1 MVRWTV
7 LIVSAVM
14 LTGMCIAQEPSNR
27 ATSQEGVKEPADLR
41 DLFKAAVRP
50 YVEHTLPH
58 FRTNDTPRLGT
69 LIVNGTIQLSAHD
82 AIVLALENNL
92 DIASSSLLG
101 TIAESDIRR
110 AAAGQLLR
118 NVPTAVANGP
128 SGASGA
134 LAGAGA
140 SGYEGIAN
148 SQSGVLSGLSVQLA
162 GSPIPPLD
170 PVIYASGDYSHTNEP
185 LANQIVAGTNSL
197 ISQSQQWQAGV
208 QKSFL
213 TGTSLDMS
221 FTSLRLSQN
230 APNNT
235 IDPAITADLALHVQQ
250 PLLQGASREA
260 NMRAIHIASNNKKIS
275 DLTFEQQVATTVSQV
290 LILYYDLVS
299 FHDQLDLARKALD
312 DSTKLLDDDRHRL
325 AMDTITENDV
335 AEAEANVD
343 ANRQLVGDAEIQ
355 IQQQELTLKSVLT
368 RNGLEDPAIIAAPI
382 TPTDHFALPD
392 NSAADESIAE
402 VADRAIRQRAEIKQG
417 DLELAN
423 THLSL
428 LGTRNALKPTLN
440 VYMNLQSNALAGRL
454 NPALPANLAN
464 TASSPFIGGLGS
476 DLQQLWTG
484 SYPDYE
490 FGFQLNLPLR
500 NRAAQADM
508 MRDQIDLEQQQIS
521 IQQMENSIRLEAM
534 RTRLAMKQ
542 AKQFYQSTVRLREIE
557 EANLSRQQKMFDLGT
572 SGVEQLMNAQKSLE
586 LSRQQEI
593 TARNTYTRAIIN
605 MDMVLNDTLQKNH
618 IVIDN
623 FKATQGVPQGSSH
636 QD

>member
-1 MVRWTV
+1 MARWKV
-7 LIVSAVM
+7 LIVSAVL
-14 LTGMCIAQEPSNR
+14 LTGMGIAQEPS
-27 ATSQEGVKEPADLR
+27 SPAPAQNAPKGPPDLR
-41 DLFKAAVRP
+41 DLFKAAVSP
-50 YVEHTLPH
+50 YVEHTLPAY
-58 FRTNDTPRLGT
+58 RSSDTPRLGA
-69 LIVNGTIQLSAHD
+69 LVVDGTIQLSAHD

-101 TIAESDIRR
+101 AIAESDIRR

-118 NVPTAVANGP
+118 NVPTAIANSP
-128 SGASGA
+128 SGASGS
-134 LAGAGA
+134 LSGAGA
-140 SGYEGIAN
+140 SGYEGVAN

-162 GSPIPPLD
+162 GSPIPQLD
-170 PVIYASGDYSHTNEP
+170 PVIYASGNYSHTNEP

-213 TGTSLDMS
+213 TGTSFDMS

-250 PLLQGASREA
+250 PLLQGASRKA

-275 DLTFEQQVATTVSQV
+275 DLTFEQQVAATVSQV

-299 FHDQLDLARKALD
+299 FHDQLDVARKALD
-312 DSTKLLDDDRHRL
+312 DSNKLLDDDRRRL
-325 AMDTITENDV
+325 AMNTITENEV

-343 ANRQLVGDAEIQ
+343 ANRQLVDDAGIQ

-368 RNGLEDPAIIAAPI
+368 RNGLEEPAIIAAPI
-382 TPTDHFALPD
+382 VPTDHFALPD
-392 NSAADESIAE
+392 NTAADESIAA

-428 LGTRNALKPTLN
+428 LGTRDALKPTLN
-440 VYMNLQSNALAGRL
+440 VYMDLQSNALAGSL
-454 NPALPANLAN
+454 NPALPAALAG

-476 DLQQLWTG
+476 DFQQLWTG

-508 MRDQIDLEQQQIS
+508 MRDQVDLEQQQIS
-521 IQQMENSIRLEAM
+521 VQQMENSIRLEAM
-534 RTRLAMKQ
+534 RTRLAVKQ
-542 AKQFYQSTVRLREIE
+542 AKQFYLSTLRLREIE
-557 EANLSRQQKMFDLGT
+557 EANLNRQRKMFDLGS
-572 SGVEQLMNAQKSLE
+572 SGVDQLMNAQKALE
-586 LSRQQEI
+586 LSQQQEI

-605 MDMVLNDTLQKNH
+605 LDMVLNETLEKNH

-623 FKATQGVPQGSSH
+623 FKATGAASQNSSH